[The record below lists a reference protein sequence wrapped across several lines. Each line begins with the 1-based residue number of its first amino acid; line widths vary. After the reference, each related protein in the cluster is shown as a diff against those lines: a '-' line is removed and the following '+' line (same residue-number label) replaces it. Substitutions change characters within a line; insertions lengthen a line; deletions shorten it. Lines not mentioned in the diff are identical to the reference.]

1 MQEAGVFFGFVE
13 YENMSG
19 IQNALD
25 VSFSV
30 SHAYALLS
38 QLGYKDHALNHFV
51 QLHCELVSCIL
62 C

>member
-25 VSFSV
+25 VSFSI
-30 SHAYALLS
+30 S
-38 QLGYKDHALNHFV
+38 
-51 QLHCELVSCIL
+51 
-62 C
+62 